1 MSSVSKN
8 DQSLKPIK
16 DIDDEFVQEVG
27 RKAVEHYNESKVN
40 NNHVKFKRVVSGLSR
55 SGLLPTVEQSYELVV
70 VVEEDEYNSS
80 YVAKVN
86 VIILSFKFPP
96 TYNVIAFEPILEYKK

>member
-1 MSSVSKN
+1 MSSV
-8 DQSLKPIK
+8 SLKPIK
-16 DIDDEFVQEVG
+16 DIDDESVQEVG

-40 NNHVKFKRVVSGLSR
+40 KNHVKFKRVVSGLR
-55 SGLLPTVEQSYELVV
+55 GSGLSPTVEQSYELVV
-70 VVEEDEYNSS
+70 VVEEDECNSS

-86 VIILSFKFPP
+86 VLILAINFPP